1 MLPKP
6 IVYRGKTYSSKAEL
20 CREFG
25 MGVATLNYRLRSGCT
40 VEEAVEKE
48 LDTGV
53 KVVFQ
58 GTEYPSIKALAKE
71 LDLPYS
77 RLSHYYGRSRD
88 IGESVERCRKE
99 AGRGIELWGK
109 QYRGIPE
116 IAVDFGVRYASLVQ
130 RLRDGMELPEAVRH
144 LLRTE
149 GVTFAGK
156 KYENFVDLCGEYH
169 IQPANVYGRLKQG
182 FTLTEALTRP
192 LGKAG
197 HGNAMWYEGVAYDSQ
212 RALCQAYG
220 ISVDCVREQTKRHP
234 FSFMDSFENLK
245 RLKEYAGMPWGEEM
259 NYIPACRVRGKN
271 YKTAASFVR
280 QFGITSSMLSA
291 YKYKKGI
298 RDLFET
304 LRSMQKETRKAFLL
318 DGEPIFDKDLRKR
331 YTQTQIDQMHLPA
344 VFVPRYPGLQ
354 GFDFETGCLDLLV
367 AYEDMVAELENRQEQ
382 KPMGMTMT

>member
-88 IGESVERCRKE
+88 IDQSVERCRRE
-99 AGRGIELWGK
+99 AGQGVELWGK

-116 IAVDFGVRYASLVQ
+116 VAMDFGVRYASLVQ

-144 LLRTE
+144 LLRSE

-169 IQPANVYGRLKQG
+169 MQPANVYGRLNLG

-234 FSFMDSFENLK
+234 FSFLDSFENLK

-291 YKYKKGI
+291 YKYKRGYGICLRRCGLCRRRQGRHIFWRESRYLIRIFESAIPRHRLTGCAFRRFLSPAI
-298 RDLFET
+298 RDFKGLT
-304 LRSMQKETRKAFLL
+304 LKRDVWTFWLPMRIWWTSLKTGRNSNRSRWT
-318 DGEPIFDKDLRKR
+318 
-331 YTQTQIDQMHLPA
+331 
-344 VFVPRYPGLQ
+344 
-354 GFDFETGCLDLLV
+354 
-367 AYEDMVAELENRQEQ
+367 
-382 KPMGMTMT
+382 